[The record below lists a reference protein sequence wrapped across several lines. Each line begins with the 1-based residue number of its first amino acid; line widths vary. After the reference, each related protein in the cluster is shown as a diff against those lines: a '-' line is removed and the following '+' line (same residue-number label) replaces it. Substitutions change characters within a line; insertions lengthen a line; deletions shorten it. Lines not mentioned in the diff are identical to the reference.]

1 MTTRIRQRFKKKLV
15 HKHVPYG
22 RTYNHTVDGD
32 YDHYTKGHRKSSTTT
47 SKLDAGGKFFN
58 ALIERAFPKT
68 SVKASEVEEA
78 GDVV

>member
-1 MTTRIRQRFKKKLV
+1 MTTRLRQRFKKKLV

-58 ALIERAFPKT
+58 ALIERAFLKT